1 VVLFSMFVAVVAF
14 GVVAA
19 REPVARL
26 VQAAA
31 KPPRRL
37 MACHEACDPST
48 PRATPG
54 TDGDDDDAEAET
66 TESSG

>member
-1 VVLFSMFVAVVAF
+1 MFVTVAAF
-14 GVVAA
+14 VIVAA

-37 MACHEACDPST
+37 MACHAACGRST

-54 TDGDDDDAEAET
+54 TD
-66 TESSG
+66 ESSG